1 MWFPEVARIY
11 ALKGADIITI
21 PTNWPK
27 VKTESTGITDNLIIS
42 QSHMNG
48 VFIAACDR
56 IGNERDVIFRGRSII
71 TSNRGDVIA
80 GPASENLEEIIMAKC
95 NLSEARVIQSN
106 RLNNIF
112 SDRRRDVYD
121 LSIIY
126 RG

>member
-11 ALKGADIITI
+11 ALKGADIITV

-27 VKTESTGITDNLIIS
+27 VKTESSSITDNLIVS

-48 VFIAACDR
+48 VFIAASDR
-56 IGNERDVIFRGRSII
+56 IGNERGVSFRGRSII
-71 TSNRGDVIA
+71 TSNRGEVIG
-80 GPASENLEEIIMAKC
+80 GPASETLEEIIMAKC
-95 NLSEARVIQSN
+95 NLSESRVKQSN

-112 SDRRRDVYD
+112 GDRGDVYD
-121 LSIIY
+121 LNLGY